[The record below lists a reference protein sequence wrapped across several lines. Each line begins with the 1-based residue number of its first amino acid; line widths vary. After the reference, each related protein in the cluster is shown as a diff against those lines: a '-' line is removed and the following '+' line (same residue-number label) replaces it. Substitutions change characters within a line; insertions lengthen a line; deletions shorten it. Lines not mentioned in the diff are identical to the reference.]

1 MLNYC
6 LKHLFKPS
14 RRPRWRAGAGLA
26 FGGSKKM
33 GGTRDDILKA
43 AVELFCE
50 RGFSGTTVRDICGR
64 AGANVAAVNYH
75 FKGKLGLGEAV
86 VDHLFASVPGVVE
99 DEANDTGIGGEADW
113 RAALI
118 DFIYDFIVEEEGER
132 SRRAERSRLVFRELD
147 APSELFPIMFRKY
160 MRPLQSRLM
169 SLVRMG
175 LPPDAPEDE
184 AELWFM
190 TIISQCVMF
199 RKKPL
204 AETGMSGFDLSDKAV
219 ARRVAEHIAGTV
231 FSGLRYHGVGKEAE
245 R

>member
-1 MLNYC
+1 M
-6 LKHLFKPS
+6 S
-14 RRPRWRAGAGLA
+14 
-26 FGGSKKM
+26 
-33 GGTRDDILKA
+33 GTRDDILEA

-50 RGFSGTTVRDICGR
+50 KGFRGTTIRDICGR

-75 FKGKLGLGEAV
+75 FKGKSGLGEAV
-86 VDHLFASVPGVVE
+86 VDYLFEPLAESGLE
-99 DEANDTGIGGEADW
+99 DLGLDSIRSEEEW
-113 RAALI
+113 RSGLVG
-118 DFIYDFIVEEEGER
+118 FIYGFIVEEGDES
-132 SRRAERSRLVFRELD
+132 SRRVSRSRLVFRELD

-169 SLVRMG
+169 SLVRVG

-199 RKKPL
+199 RKKPI
-204 AETGMSGFDLSDKAV
+204 AETGVSGFDLSDKAV
-219 ARRVAEHIAGTV
+219 ARRVAEHIAETV
-231 FSGLRYHGVGKEAE
+231 FSGLRYHGVGKDVK